1 MLQIET
7 ILKNIDNSGIIKAKI
22 IHIYKSG
29 NKKNKG
35 TINDVVLIASQKN
48 NPRKNIK
55 KKIHFGVIAQIKKK
69 KKRLNGH
76 YVNFNKSCI
85 LSLFDKKTFK
95 ATRIKEPIDAHL
107 RYSIFTNILLVTKK
121 LI

>member
-55 KKIHFGVIAQIKKK
+55 KKNTLWNYRANKKK
-69 KKRLNGH
+69 KK
-76 YVNFNKSCI
+76 
-85 LSLFDKKTFK
+85 T
-95 ATRIKEPIDAHL
+95 IKWTL
-107 RYSIFTNILLVTKK
+107 CKF
-121 LI
+121 

>member
-35 TINDVVLIASQKN
+35 TINDVVLIAAQKN

-55 KKIHFGVIAQIKKK
+55 KKIHFGIIAQLKKK
-69 KKRLNGH
+69 KKTI
-76 YVNFNKSCI
+76 KW
-85 LSLFDKKTFK
+85 SLCKF
-95 ATRIKEPIDAHL
+95 
-107 RYSIFTNILLVTKK
+107 
-121 LI
+121 